1 MAQDMDKNK
10 HQSSNPGNQGN
21 QSSNQ
26 DSQNNPGNQSGK
38 SGSQQDKYSNPPH
51 DISKKNPGQHGSEE
65 YDKSDKG
72 QGESEPKRRVS

>member
-1 MAQDMDKNK
+1 MAQDTEKNK
-10 HQSSNPGNQGN
+10 QQGSNPSNQGN

-26 DSQNNPGNQSGK
+26 WNQNKPGSQPGQSG
-38 SGSQQDKYSNPPH
+38 SHPEHSSNPQ
-51 DISKKNPGQHGSEE
+51 DISKKNPGQHGSGE